1 LSDETDDL
9 IITPFFNST
18 LQNIHPAVGVAEGE
32 HSKLAYV
39 GVYVPC
45 QVTDKE
51 GHKKTKDFL
60 YLITSEREKVLA
72 LDKDLLAR
80 NWRLEYKP
88 IHFENR
94 WSLADVQKFLNG
106 EGVDV
111 AQVYQDVIDTFKE
124 FLEFSDDRFY
134 MMNTLWSIG
143 TYFHVLFN
151 SFSYLYVGGIK
162 RSGKTKTLTVHSA
175 IDFNA
180 IFSNNMSSSSLYRL
194 IQNSKSTLLI
204 DESEQLDNAQRAQA
218 FRNILLSGYKKGAK
232 TFRCEKNAKDR
243 IEPEAFEIYSPK
255 MLGNI
260 GGLEDVLEDRC
271 LTTFQRRSRNIK
283 ILNSEIDTT
292 QERYAKLRADLYRLF
307 LLHWNEVAE
316 IYGQLKDSSEFSVGS
331 VDSVETKLGPIGAE
345 FLAGRELELW
355 KSLITMARFFDKYLN
370 IVPTQ
375 PTLTTLI
382 IKLACDLAKL
392 RHMENITEVGEEI
405 LVQCLLDIVPDDQK
419 VFWIKV
425 KTITTSIEA
434 EFDSKQDWLSTI
446 WVGRALRRL
455 GFSDKRR
462 LGAGIEYNIP
472 SKAVLDLKVRMQIEE
487 RPKEDDKEPE
497 VKSCFLCNMALPVD
511 HSNTTM
517 MDGKEVHAWCFKQ
530 VNEGKVVENE

>member
-1 LSDETDDL
+1 MSDETDDL

>member
-1 LSDETDDL
+1 MSESTDDL
-9 IITPFFNST
+9 TITPFFDSN
-18 LQNIHPAVGVAEGE
+18 LQSIHPAVGVAEGD

-45 QVTDKE
+45 KVTDKE
-51 GHKKTKDFL
+51 GHVTTKDFL
-60 YLITSEREKVLA
+60 YLITSEREKILA
-72 LDKDLLAR
+72 LDKELLAR
-80 NWRLEYKP
+80 NWRLGYKP
-88 IHFENR
+88 IHFETR
-94 WSLADVQKFLNG
+94 WNLADVQEYLNG
-106 EGVDV
+106 EDVDV
-111 AQVYQDVIDTFKE
+111 VQTYKDLMDTYKE

-134 MMNTLWSIG
+134 VLNTLWSIG
-143 TYFHVLFN
+143 SYFHVLFN

-162 RSGKTKTLTVHSA
+162 RSGKTKTLTLHSA

-271 LTTFQRRSRNIK
+271 ITTFQRRTRNLK
-283 ILNSEIDTT
+283 ILNSEIEVT
-292 QERYAKLRADLYRLF
+292 QERYAKLRADLYKLF

-331 VDSVETKLGPIGAE
+331 VDSVETKTPFGSE

-355 KSLITMARFFDKYLN
+355 KSLITMAKFFDKYLF
-370 IVPTQ
+370 VPTQ

-392 RHMENITEVGEEI
+392 RHTENMTEVGEEI

-419 VFWIKV
+419 VFWVKV
-425 KTITTSIEA
+425 KTVTTSME
-434 EFDSKQDWLSTI
+434 EQFDSKQDWLSTI

-472 SKAVLDLKVRMQIEE
+472 SKAVLDLKARMQIEE
-487 RPKEDDKEPE
+487 RKEEPKEPKEPE
-497 VKSCFLCNMALPVD
+497 VKSCFICNMALPVD
-511 HSNTTM
+511 HFNTTM
-517 MDGKEVHAWCFKQ
+517 MDGKEVHLSCFKQ
-530 VNEGKVVENE
+530 VKEGLNEA